1 MDHHVGQD
9 AEQGVSVQDYELL
22 LRVRAD
28 LNQALG
34 GLDNLK
40 RKLGDGDQGATR
52 MAKSGDKAVLS
63 MRALG
68 SAIAAVG
75 IAKLVKDYFSAA
87 DAASNMAAKVR
98 LVTDSTKDQVA
109 AQKALFALS
118 QQTSS
123 DLGTT
128 TELYVKL
135 AQSSDALR
143 KNQTLLVGTTKLV
156 NQALVLSGADAGTA
170 SGVVRQF
177 AQAMASGVLRG
188 DEFNSI
194 MEGAPR
200 LAQAMADG
208 LQVPRGALREMAAQG
223 QLTADKVISALTR
236 QGDVIDREFSGMPIT
251 VGRAIQ
257 QVKTSL
263 LGMIGDADATAGASR
278 DVADAV
284 QDLARTLE
292 SDEVKAGFAAM
303 ISGLVNVG
311 RFAAEAL
318 SKVAE
323 FTKFVGEA
331 VARAQGNTAIG
342 DVAGID
348 ARLGQVNDR
357 LTALK
362 KTRDDLL
369 ASGKQGPGF
378 LDILGAGFAGRAG
391 AHQAAADIMSLADT
405 SKVDAEIAKLEAE
418 QKDLQIKLRLSQ
430 QSPAPKPVSTDLP
443 TVTVHPDVPK
453 TLSKDELA
461 AAAAAAKAAAA
472 AEAKAAAEA
481 AAAHDQQIQSLID
494 LQGALDPTVKIY
506 ATFNAEREK
515 QIELAARKGADFEAI
530 NALRDANIA
539 LAAQQRD
546 AALAAQEQAASQKR
560 LSDTMDAM
568 PHYAGVDAVVGGAAG
583 ELLKAAQQSEALE
596 TWHATALKEHQ
607 NFYDELLK
615 IDKAYNAE
623 KAALDQ
629 AKAKLTLDTAV
640 EGFGA
645 LAGAAKA
652 AYGEQS
658 KQYRI
663 AFALQKAAA
672 LAQSILAIQTSIAES
687 SKIGFPWNIVTIAG
701 AVAQGVAILATINGT
716 SFDVGGY
723 TGPGGVKQPAG
734 VVHKGEVVWSQRD
747 VARAGGV
754 GAVEAMR
761 LGYRGYADGGFV
773 HPLSGVP
780 GPDLPST
787 AGLRLP
793 ASIANRE
800 SASTGASVNNKMR
813 VYVLQDADQLAQR
826 LATHPAMEKA
836 VIAIAGENGTAIRA
850 EW

>member
-1 MDHHVGQD
+1 M
-9 AEQGVSVQDYELL
+9 SVQDYELL

-28 LNQALG
+28 LNQALS
-34 GLDNLK
+34 GLDNVR
-40 RKLGDGDQGATR
+40 RKLGEGEQGAVR
-52 MAKSGDKAVLS
+52 MAKGGDKAVVS

-87 DAASNMAAKVR
+87 DAASNMAAKIR

-135 AQSSDALR
+135 AQSSDVLR

-156 NQALVLSGADAGTA
+156 NEALVLSGADAGTA

-200 LAQAMADG
+200 LAKAMADG
-208 LQVPRGALREMAAQG
+208 LGVPVGALRAMAAQG
-223 QLTADKVISALTR
+223 ELTADKVIGALTR
-236 QGDVIDREFSGMPIT
+236 QGDVVDREFGSMPIT
-251 VGRAIQ
+251 VGRSIQ
-257 QVKTSL
+257 QVRNSL
-263 LGMIGDADATAGASR
+263 QSMIGDADQTAGASH
-278 DVADAV
+278 DVADAI

-303 ISGLVNVG
+303 ISGLVSVG

-318 SKVAE
+318 AKVAE
-323 FTKFVGEA
+323 FSKFVGES

-357 LTALK
+357 LTVLK

-391 AHQAAADIMSLADT
+391 AHQASADIMNLADT
-405 SKVDAEIAKLEAE
+405 GKVDAEIAKLEAE
-418 QKDLQIKLRLSQ
+418 QKELQIKLRLSQ
-430 QSPAPKPVSTDLP
+430 QPTTPKPASNDLP
-443 TVTVHPDVPK
+443 TVTVHPDLPK
-453 TLSKDELA
+453 PVDKA
-461 AAAAAAKAAAA
+461 AQAAAAKAAKAA
-472 AEAKAAAEA
+472 ADAEAKAAAEA
-481 AAAHDQQIQSLID
+481 AAAHDQQIQSLIN
-494 LQGALDPTVKIY
+494 LQGALDPTAKVWADY
-506 ATFNAEREK
+506 NAEVTK
-515 QIELAARKGADFEAI
+515 QNQLAEVQVSRAGANVEAI

-546 AALAAQEQAASQKR
+546 AALAAQQQADAQKH
-560 LSDTMDAM
+560 LSDSLGSM

-583 ELLKAAQQSEALE
+583 ELLKAARQSAALE
-596 TWHATALKEHQ
+596 EWHAQALRENQ
-607 NFYDELLK
+607 QFSDNMLA
-615 IDKAYNAE
+615 IDKAYAAE

-629 AKAKLTLDTAV
+629 AKAMLTMDTTV

-701 AVAQGVAILATINGT
+701 AVAQGVAILATINST

-761 LGYRGYADGGFV
+761 LGYRGYADGGLV
-773 HPLSGVP
+773 SPMAGVAN
-780 GPDLPST
+780 LPAPAS
-787 AGLRLP
+787 ANLQLP
-793 ASIANRE
+793 ASVIDAD
-800 SASTGASVNNKMR
+800 SARNGTNVSNKMR

-836 VIAIAGENGTAIRA
+836 VIAITGENGAAIRA